1 MSHICDCHISSNYIG
16 YQGMVCEPD
25 MPNTMIF
32 QGIMVSMNDRN
43 ISNMM
48 EDLAE
53 WVSTAPHVVVE
64 GQQLVADKDC
74 SVQLPELEDA
84 NCMKATDVKETSQF
98 PVVPITAGVGILVL
112 ATLIL
117 LTLFA
122 IIVQCKRSK

>member
-1 MSHICDCHISSNYIG
+1 
-16 YQGMVCEPD
+16 MVCKPD

-43 ISNMM
+43 VSDMM

-74 SVQLPELEDA
+74 SVQLPELEDEI
-84 NCMKATDVKETSQF
+84 CMKAADAKETSQF
-98 PVVPITAGVGILVL
+98 PMAPIMAGAGILVL

>member
-1 MSHICDCHISSNYIG
+1 MCK
-16 YQGMVCEPD
+16 PD

-43 ISNMM
+43 VSDMM

-64 GQQLVADKDC
+64 GEQLVADKDC
-74 SVQLPELEDA
+74 SVQKPELEDA
-84 NCMKATDVKETSQF
+84 NCMKAADVKETSQF
-98 PVVPITAGVGILVL
+98 PVVPMTAGVGILVL
-112 ATLIL
+112 VTLIL